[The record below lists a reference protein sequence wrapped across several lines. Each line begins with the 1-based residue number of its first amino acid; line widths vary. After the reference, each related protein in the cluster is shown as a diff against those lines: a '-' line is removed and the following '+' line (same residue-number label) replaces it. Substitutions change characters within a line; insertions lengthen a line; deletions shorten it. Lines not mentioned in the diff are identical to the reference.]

1 MTPLLYLA
9 FFLSGAAGLMYE
21 AIWSRYLGLFVGHS
35 AYAQIIVLVIFLGGM
50 SLGAILVGRRAER
63 FRAPL
68 LWYAGVELVVGLIAI
83 VFHDTYGAFT
93 TWAYD
98 TLIPAVP
105 AGAAVIA
112 VKWIVAGLLVLPQS
126 ILLGTTFPFMSAG
139 VVRRGGLAG
148 HTISLLYFSNSLGA
162 AVGVLVAG
170 FWMLAAA
177 GLPGTL
183 LFAGIV
189 NIVVALVVGV
199 VARRSSPVPVERAPV
214 PPMRQHAPLGGE
226 MMTADR
232 DRETMMDSGGA
243 PRAGTSQSAT
253 ARTATSPAST
263 TPASTTVVSTTV
275 ASATPVAPA
284 GDPALARM
292 LLIVAFGTAAA
303 SFIYEIAW
311 IRMLSLVLGSAT
323 HAFELM
329 LSAFI
334 LGLALGALQ
343 VRRHADHF
351 RRPLLALGVVQWV
364 MGALAVAT
372 LPVYLWTFRATA
384 GLVEA
389 LDATD
394 AGYTAFTIA
403 RYGLSLLVMLPAT
416 FCAGMTLPLITR
428 TLMVSGSGERAIG
441 TVYGVNTLGSIIGA
455 ALAGLVLMPALGLK
469 TMLVAGA
476 LVDMALGIWLVAR
489 SGAVAAD
496 TPAASESPARARVR
510 RALGAE
516 GARARP
522 LAAAAIAATVV
533 LVAGTAWSASFDP
546 HVLTSGVFRFG
557 IIRDDSRDTILFYRD
572 GRTATVSVRQSR
584 VSGDVTIATNGK
596 PDASLALDWLR
607 PVPAGRRRSLG
618 GDQPTQMLL
627 PLVTLAHGS
636 GARTAA
642 VIGQGSGISSHFLLG
657 SPRLE
662 SLVTIDIEPEM
673 IRGSRF
679 FHPANRR
686 VFDDPR
692 SVFAID
698 DAKSYFAAHRARYD
712 LILSEP
718 SNPWVS
724 GVSGLFTTE
733 FYARVRNHLTDDG
746 VFGQWLHLYEI
757 DDGLVLSVIAAVHE
771 NFPSYEMY
779 LVASS
784 DLLIVA
790 SNRPELPPARWEE
803 VTRFPGVQEDL
814 RHLAPITASDFDA
827 LRVAGSRVFAPLLG
841 SRHGGAVANSDFYPT
856 LDLGAERA
864 RYLQR
869 EADGLT
875 GLAVSRFDLAAALE
889 GRKRDFGVM
898 FEASVPGI
906 PRLEA
911 LATGARLRLST
922 ADADSLV
929 SHEMHEARFTHDVFM
944 RSLATSAPPSSWSL
958 WTRAAAEA
966 EARVH
971 GGTAGVADERFYGA
985 VRGFLDRTAAPP
997 TARAGIDFL
1006 HALALHDWDTARAAS
1021 PPLLSAAARGE
1032 EWIPAELLRNGLVV
1046 AELAVADT
1054 RAARETFRRLTPRID
1069 RDGAE
1074 VRTKLLDAWITRAE
1088 ASR

>member
-1 MTPLLYLA
+1 MTLLLYLA

-63 FRAPL
+63 FRHPL

-83 VFHDTYGAFT
+83 VFHDAYGSFT
-93 TWAYD
+93 SWAYD

-105 AGAAVIA
+105 TGAAVVT
-112 VKWIVAGLLVLPQS
+112 VKWVVAALLVLPQS

-148 HTISLLYFSNSLGA
+148 RSISLLYFSNSLGA
-162 AVGVLVAG
+162 AVGVLAAG

-183 LFAGIV
+183 LLAGIV

-199 VARRSSPVPVERAPV
+199 VARRPSGASADLAARAWT
-214 PPMRQHAPLGGE
+214 HDAPAGGE
-226 MMTADR
+226 TVRR
-232 DRETMMDSGGA
+232 DGDEAAILPVGGG
-243 PRAGTSQSAT
+243 PRAGAPSPAPPDALEGGAALPAASETAT
-253 ARTATSPAST
+253 A
-263 TPASTTVVSTTV
+263 
-275 ASATPVAPA
+275 APA
-284 GDPALARM
+284 RAGSDRALARM

-351 RRPLLALGVVQWV
+351 RRPLLALGIVQWV

-372 LPVYLWTFRATA
+372 LPVYLWTFRATS

-394 AGYTAFTIA
+394 AGYVAFSIA

-441 TVYGVNTLGSIIGA
+441 TVYGVNTLGSIVGA
-455 ALAGLVLMPALGLK
+455 ALAGLVLMPLLGLK

-496 TPAASESPARARVR
+496 APATPDTPTRARVR
-510 RALGAE
+510 RALG
-516 GARARP
+516 GGDARSSQ
-522 LAAAAIAATVV
+522 LTAAAVAATVV

-557 IIRDDSRDTILFYRD
+557 IVRDAARDTILFYED

-607 PVPAGRRRSLG
+607 PVAEGNRRSLG

-627 PLVTLAHGS
+627 PLVTLAHAP

-657 SPRLE
+657 SPQLE
-662 SLVTIDIEPEM
+662 TLVTIDIEPEM

-679 FHPANRR
+679 FQPANRR

-733 FYARVRNHLTDDG
+733 FYARVRHHLTDDG

-790 SNRPELPPARWEE
+790 SNRPELPPARWDQ
-803 VTRFPGVQEDL
+803 VTAFPGVQEDL

-827 LRVAGSRVFAPLLG
+827 LRVAGRQVFAPLLG

-864 RYLQR
+864 RYLRR
-869 EADGLT
+869 EAEGLT
-875 GLAVSRFDLAAALE
+875 GLATSRFDLAAALE

-898 FEASVPGI
+898 FESSVPGI

-911 LATGARLRLST
+911 LATGARLRLSV
-922 ADADSLV
+922 AAADSLV
-929 SHEMHEARFTHDVFM
+929 NEEMHEARFTHDVFM
-944 RSLATSAPPSSWSL
+944 RSLATSTPPSSWTL
-958 WTRAAAEA
+958 WTRAAIEA
-966 EARVH
+966 EGRLHA
-971 GGTAGVADERFYGA
+971 GTAGVADDRFYGTL
-985 VRGFLDRTAAPP
+985 RGFLDRTAAPP
-997 TARAGIDFL
+997 TARAAIDFL
-1006 HALALHDWDTARAAS
+1006 HALAIHDWAAARTAS
-1021 PPLLSAAARGE
+1021 PLLLSATSRGE
-1032 EWIPAELLRNGLVV
+1032 AWISAELLRNGLVV
-1046 AELAVADT
+1046 AELAVGDA
-1054 RAARETFRRLTPRID
+1054 RAARETFRRLTPLVRED
-1069 RDGAE
+1069 DAE
-1074 VRTKLLDAWITRAE
+1074 VRTKLLDAWIARAE
-1088 ASR
+1088 AK